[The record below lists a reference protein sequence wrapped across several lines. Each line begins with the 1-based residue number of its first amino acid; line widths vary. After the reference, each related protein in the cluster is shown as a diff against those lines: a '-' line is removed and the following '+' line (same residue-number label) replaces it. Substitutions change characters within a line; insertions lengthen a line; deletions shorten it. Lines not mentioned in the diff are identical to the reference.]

1 MWQRDLTAVSTAAL
15 RTGFGSKKERGDI
28 VGFVDISDPTSPHL
42 ISTTRFISQQVTS
55 KLPLAVFCSSLLFVS
70 DCITVR
76 RGAMQPTG
84 MLIVGDALFVAGEHD
99 MMVFNLGA
107 VDPASPVSN
116 IPMVGTCGTA
126 CAQVGDSSGQ
136 NFHSVAYK
144 LLQVGTSRST

>member
-1 MWQRDLTAVSTAAL
+1 
-15 RTGFGSKKERGDI
+15 
-28 VGFVDISDPTSPHL
+28 
-42 ISTTRFISQQVTS
+42 
-55 KLPLAVFCSSLLFVS
+55 
-70 DCITVR
+70 
-76 RGAMQPTG
+76 MQPTG

-144 LLQVGTSRST
+144 LLQVGNEQKHMIFISAQIDNNVGAVEIVSEDIISLLLRG